1 MAPFFILYYGIMMA
15 DMGYGLLMMIASVI
29 IGKKYRPKGTSGE
42 LFSLLGLCGLST
54 FIVGALTGGFFGDF
68 LTQLVAIVSPGTVFT
83 LPKLF
88 DPLDDL
94 TMILIGSMALAARQ
108 EVLGETYVRA
118 LELLCSMPRE
128 DYLAL
133 LIKLL
138 RAAGGKGD
146 EAIALSAKDR
156 DAIGQALVERANREL
171 NAHYTLAA
179 SAADIRAG
187 LVLVSPE
194 CDVNCSFETLLALSR
209 ERTERGAA
217 KLLFAE

>member
-1 MAPFFILYYGIMMA
+1 MNGMEKITARMKDDAARSIE
-15 DMGYGLLMMIASVI
+15 
-29 IGKKYRPKGTSGE
+29 E
-42 LFSLLGLCGLST
+42 LNEQTERELQRLREESAARAEKEREAAAERARLAAQERYERLCSAAEMET
-54 FIVGALTGGFFGDF
+54 R
-68 LTQLVAIVSPGTVFT
+68 
-83 LPKLF
+83 K
-88 DPLDDL
+88 
-94 TMILIGSMALAARQ
+94 MAARQ

-118 LELLCSMPRE
+118 LEILCSMPRE

-187 LVLVSPE
+187 LVLVGPE